1 MAKENKNKKYRT
13 FIIFVIVL
21 LIFGGLSI
29 LRMVRK
35 LREQESLA
43 NGTGDELQVIALEMR
58 GKYGD
63 SFIIKYNNFEM
74 LVDAGTK
81 TDKEYVQQAL
91 DEFVTDDKLDIL
103 MLSHLHGDHIGDM
116 TDVSFFKDIEVL
128 KIVDAGSKP
137 TSDVANE
144 YVAMRDALVEK
155 GATYTSYYDIITKE
169 EIEDI
174 WYLDSEKKLYL
185 EFFDSGY
192 IASPGTAPGDLNDS
206 SIAFALNYNNNKWF
220 FAGDLPEKCEDKL
233 ITNIKKINSEYFKES
248 DYVVFKSCHHGSREA
263 NGDTLLSF
271 VKPDMAFIMAGI
283 LTSNQSDSE
292 MVEQHPYYETLERMK
307 KYTDKVYWSSI
318 NGLTIFKSTG
328 NEVTF
333 SARGRTVDYYYNHEL
348 ASRESEKLVTI
359 FESKWYKA
367 LQELKNKEKTTS

>member
-1 MAKENKNKKYRT
+1 MAKEKNNRKYRT
-13 FIIFVIVL
+13 FFIFIIVL
-21 LIFGGLSI
+21 LVFGGLSA
-29 LRMVRK
+29 LRIIRK
-35 LREQESLA
+35 LKDQQNLA
-43 NGTGDELQVIALEMR
+43 NGTGDELQVIAIEMT

-63 SFIIKYNNFEM
+63 SFLIKYNDFEI

-128 KIVDAGSKP
+128 KIVDAGTEP
-137 TSDVANE
+137 TSNVAKE

-155 GATYTSYYDIITKE
+155 GATYVSYYDIITKE

-174 WYLDSEKKLYL
+174 WYLDSDKKLYL

-192 IASPGTAPGDLNDS
+192 VASPGTSPSDLNDS
-206 SIAFALNYNNNKWF
+206 SIAFALNYNLNKWF
-220 FAGDLPEKCEDKL
+220 FAGDLPEKCETKL
-233 ITNIKKINSEYFKES
+233 VNNIKKINNEYFKES
-248 DYVVFKSCHHGSREA
+248 DYVVFKSCHHGSSEA
-263 NGDTLLSF
+263 NGETLLSF

-283 LTSNQSDSE
+283 LSSNQTDNE
-292 MVEQHPYYETLERMK
+292 MTLQHPYFDALERMK
-307 KYTDKVYWSSI
+307 KYTNKVYWSSI

-328 NEVTF
+328 NEVSFT
-333 SARGRTVDYYYNHEL
+333 ARGRTVDYYYNHQVVSKE
-348 ASRESEKLVTI
+348 EEKLITI

-367 LQELKNKEKTTS
+367 LEELNSKE